1 MTRLTE
7 SAEVRSF
14 NGISEGGVSG
24 NHHTEKDKKMF
35 TSIIVTAVIAG
46 ALGYGLR
53 SSRGE
58 DIIVRHPYNN
68 RHSDASG
75 AREDHFV

>member
-1 MTRLTE
+1 
-7 SAEVRSF
+7 
-14 NGISEGGVSG
+14 
-24 NHHTEKDKKMF
+24 MF

-75 AREDHFV
+75 AREDHLG